1 MNVLLVSGYEL
12 GHQPYHL
19 AVPAA
24 DLLADGHE
32 VRCLDLSVEEG
43 RTEDLEWADALGIS
57 VPMHTAARLGVEFAL
72 STRSGFPDLP
82 VVFYGLYAH
91 VAWEAFRSRP
101 SWGIGGEYRQALRG
115 LVSRVGEGGEGRG
128 RLGGPERACEQ
139 EADSAPA
146 TGVEGTRGGLLSQGS
161 VLGQAVEV
169 RLDRT
174 APVVPARR
182 LLPGLDSY
190 AKLAWGG
197 ELKLAGYVEAT
208 SGCSHKCRHCPVP
221 IVYEG
226 RIRKA
231 GLEAILEDV
240 AQLRDAGA
248 RHISFGDPDFL
259 NAPSFAQALVAEF
272 HASFPDLTF
281 DCTAKVEHIIRHS
294 DLWEGFAKR
303 GLVFVVSAFETT
315 NARVLEVLD
324 KGHRPEDFP
333 IAVSILRQAGVEPR
347 PSFLPFTPW
356 TRPEDL
362 REILQV
368 CSDLDL
374 VANVDPVQFSLKLLV
389 PKGSLLLNTDA
400 MRARLGPYDER
411 ALSYLWEAVYPETVG
426 LQTAVAHVVQEL
438 SAGGE
443 AAHDLVME
451 AVARA
456 AFRAAPDCD
465 VSESEFVEK
474 VVSAA
479 DPRKV
484 EARPRLTES
493 WYCCAEP
500 TSAQLQTACSLN
512 SACA

>member
-1 MNVLLVSGYEL
+1 MNILLVSGYEL

-24 DLLADGHE
+24 DLVADGHE

-43 RTEDLEWADALGIS
+43 RAADLEWADALGIS

-72 STRSGFPDLP
+72 SARSGFPELP
-82 VVFYGLYAH
+82 VAFYGLYAH
-91 VAWEAFRSRP
+91 VAWEAFRSGP
-101 SWGIGGEYRQALRG
+101 SWGIGGEYRRALREWA
-115 LVSRVGEGGEGRG
+115 SRVAGRGGRGG
-128 RLGGPERACEQ
+128 RLGEPGRACEH
-139 EADSAPA
+139 EA
-146 TGVEGTRGGLLSQGS
+146 GTARPPRVGGPRRGLLVQESGL
-161 VLGQAVEV
+161 VPAVQV

-190 AKLAWGG
+190 AKLAWAG

-226 RIRKA
+226 KIRKA
-231 GLEAILEDV
+231 AVEAILEDI
-240 AQLRDAGA
+240 AQLRHAGA

-281 DCTAKVEHIIRHS
+281 DCTAKVEHIIRHC
-294 DLWEGFAKR
+294 DLWESFAKQ
-303 GLVFVVSAFETT
+303 GLLFVVSAFETT
-315 NARVLEVLD
+315 NAQVLEILD

-333 IAVSILRQAGVEPR
+333 IAVSILRRAGVEPR

-374 VANVDPVQFSLKLLV
+374 VANVDPVQFSLRLLV
-389 PKGSLLLNTDA
+389 PKGSLLLDTDA
-400 MRARLGPYDER
+400 MRARLGPYDEG
-411 ALSYLWEAVYPETVG
+411 ALSYVWEAVYPETVA
-426 LQTAVAHVVQEL
+426 LQTAVAQAVEEL
-438 SAGGE
+438 SAGSE
-443 AAHDLVME
+443 AAYEAVME

-456 AFRAAPDCD
+456 AFRAAPDGD
-465 VSESEFVEK
+465 LSESDFVKK
-474 VVSAA
+474 VVAAA
-479 DPRKV
+479 DPTKV

-500 TSAQLQTACSLN
+500 TSAQLQTACSLGN
-512 SACA
+512 ACA